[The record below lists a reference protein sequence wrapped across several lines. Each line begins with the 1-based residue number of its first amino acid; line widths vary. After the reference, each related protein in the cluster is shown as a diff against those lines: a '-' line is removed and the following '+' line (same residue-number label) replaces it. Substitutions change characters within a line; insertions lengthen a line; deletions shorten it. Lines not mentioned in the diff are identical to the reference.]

1 MSGAHRPVSGNGA
14 SVLPKEVTLMLAPSV
29 ITAVAENGP
38 AMFAKLLALLQFLMR
53 FGSTA
58 SLT

>member
-1 MSGAHRPVSGNGA
+1 
-14 SVLPKEVTLMLAPSV
+14 MLAPSV
-29 ITAVAENGP
+29 ISPVLDNSP
-38 AMFAKLLALLQFLMR
+38 ALFAKLFALLQFLMR

>member
-1 MSGAHRPVSGNGA
+1 
-14 SVLPKEVTLMLAPSV
+14 MLAPSV
-29 ITAVAENGP
+29 ISSVVDHSP
-38 AMFAKLLALLQFLMR
+38 AMFAKLFALLQFLMLR

>member
-1 MSGAHRPVSGNGA
+1 
-14 SVLPKEVTLMLAPSV
+14 MLAPSV
-29 ITAVAENGP
+29 ISPVIDNSP
-38 AMFAKLLALLQFLMR
+38 ALFAKLLALLQFLMR